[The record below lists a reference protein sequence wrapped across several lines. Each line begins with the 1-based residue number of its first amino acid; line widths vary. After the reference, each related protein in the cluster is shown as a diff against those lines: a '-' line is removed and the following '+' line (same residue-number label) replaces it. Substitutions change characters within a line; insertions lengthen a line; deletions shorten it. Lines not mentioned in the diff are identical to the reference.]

1 MATSTLKTT
10 AQIKERLDNAK
21 GRVTSNYGNSANEEL
36 IAEISLL
43 YTILHEDTPLVQKR
57 LDELNG
63 KVESIQGKGDRE
75 VALHEI
81 AVLGWV
87 LGQ

>member
-10 AQIKERLDNAK
+10 AQIKERLDNAN

-43 YTILHEDTPLVQKR
+43 YVTLHEGPSHTEKR
-57 LDELNG
+57 LTELTG
-63 KVESIQGKGDRE
+63 KVDTITNKNDRE

-81 AVLGWV
+81 SVLEWV
-87 LGQ
+87 LGK

>member
-10 AQIKERLDNAK
+10 EQIKERLANAK

-87 LGQ
+87 LGK